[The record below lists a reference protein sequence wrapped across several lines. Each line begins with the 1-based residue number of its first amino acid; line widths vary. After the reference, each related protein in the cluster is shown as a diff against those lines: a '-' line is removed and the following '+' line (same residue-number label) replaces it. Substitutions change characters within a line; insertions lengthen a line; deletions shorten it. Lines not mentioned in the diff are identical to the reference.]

1 MWSELGFDAW
11 LTLAVLLAALVMLV
25 REMASPDL
33 ILLGGL
39 AVLLVAGVFESP
51 SDALV
56 GFSSKAVLTIG
67 SLFVVASAARKTGAF
82 RFAFDWMRPRSGRL
96 AAFLARVML
105 PVSGLSAF
113 VNNTPL
119 VAILVPTIQEWGR
132 KVKIPPSKVLMP
144 LSYAAILGGMSTL
157 IGTSTNL
164 AVSAALEQRG
174 SEPLSM
180 FELAWI
186 GVPASILGYVYFATI
201 GHRLL
206 PVRSDPTTIA
216 HGDVRSYQFE
226 LRVSVGSSLAGR
238 SVERA
243 GLRHLEGA
251 FLSHVIR
258 GREMIAPVRPDL
270 VLEPSDLLA
279 FSGSTEIMDRL
290 LAGGGLERVVEPVD
304 LENGNGAPPSP
315 DLPLFEVVVAAE
327 SSLVGKS
334 LQQVGFREQF
344 QAVVLGIHRRG
355 AKVEGPLGR
364 SAIHRGDVLLI
375 ESADDFAARWQ
386 GSDEFYFVA
395 SHGRKEGPTSERAP
409 WVFAVF
415 AAMVLTVSLGWLPV
429 VSAALCAAILVVFVA
444 GMSPTEARQ
453 SIDLSILLVIA
464 AAFGIG
470 EAIQASKLDQALG
483 QELVAWVSG
492 MGALGVL
499 AGIYLLTNLLT
510 EILTNNVAAV
520 IVFPIGL
527 AAASGI
533 AELGDDPRSV
543 AVVVAVAA
551 SASFASPVG
560 YQTNLMVM
568 GPGGYRFTDYLRVG
582 LPLNLLIMALTL
594 TVVSW
599 IWLA

>member
-1 MWSELGFDAW
+1 
-11 LTLAVLLAALVMLV
+11 
-25 REMASPDL
+25 
-33 ILLGGL
+33 
-39 AVLLVAGVFESP
+39 
-51 SDALV
+51 
-56 GFSSKAVLTIG
+56 
-67 SLFVVASAARKTGAF
+67 
-82 RFAFDWMRPRSGRL
+82 
-96 AAFLARVML
+96 
-105 PVSGLSAF
+105 
-113 VNNTPL
+113 
-119 VAILVPTIQEWGR
+119 
-132 KVKIPPSKVLMP
+132 
-144 LSYAAILGGMSTL
+144 
-157 IGTSTNL
+157 
-164 AVSAALEQRG
+164 
-174 SEPLSM
+174 
-180 FELAWI
+180 
-186 GVPASILGYVYFATI
+186 
-201 GHRLL
+201 
-206 PVRSDPTTIA
+206 
-216 HGDVRSYQFE
+216 
-226 LRVSVGSSLAGR
+226 
-238 SVERA
+238 
-243 GLRHLEGA
+243 
-251 FLSHVIR
+251 
-258 GREMIAPVRPDL
+258 
-270 VLEPSDLLA
+270 
-279 FSGSTEIMDRL
+279 
-290 LAGGGLERVVEPVD
+290 
-304 LENGNGAPPSP
+304 
-315 DLPLFEVVVAAE
+315 
-327 SSLVGKS
+327 
-334 LQQVGFREQF
+334 
-344 QAVVLGIHRRG
+344 
-355 AKVEGPLGR
+355 
-364 SAIHRGDVLLI
+364 
-375 ESADDFAARWQ
+375 
-386 GSDEFYFVA
+386 
-395 SHGRKEGPTSERAP
+395 
-409 WVFAVF
+409 
-415 AAMVLTVSLGWLPV
+415 MVLTVSLGWLPV